1 MTSNARLLIVEDEEI
16 VAFDIE
22 TTLQTLG
29 YDVVGIVTTGE
40 EAIATAT
47 HTKPDL
53 VLMDIRLPGKL
64 DGVKAAE
71 EISQRLNIPVVYLTA
86 HADKSTLKRAK
97 ITAPFGYIL
106 KPFQEDELETTI
118 EIALSR
124 HQSEERLRLALA
136 KEKELNQLKTQ
147 FIAITSHEFRTP
159 LTTISSSND
168 LLERYCRDSMDT
180 KKEKHLR
187 QIKLSVNQMIQLL
200 DDVLLIGRAESG
212 KVELQP
218 MPIDLVEFCHNLVEE
233 LQTNAGKQYQIIF
246 THQGEFTKTCL
257 DINLLRP
264 ILSNL
269 LANAVK
275 YSPQG
280 GVVTFHLIRNDTTI
294 TFQIK
299 DSGIG
304 IPPEAQKHLFESFH
318 RASNVGKI
326 KGTGLGLSI
335 VKRCVDIHGGEIS
348 VDSEVNVG
356 TTFTVTLP
364 IVLMVDG

>member
-1 MTSNARLLIVEDEEI
+1 MISNARLLIVEDEEI

-29 YDVVGIVTTGE
+29 YEVVGIVTTGE

-47 HTKPDL
+47 QTKPDL
-53 VLMDIRLPGKL
+53 VLMDIQLPGKL
-64 DGVKAAE
+64 DGVEAAK

-86 HADKSTLKRAK
+86 HADQPTLKRAK
-97 ITAPFGYIL
+97 ITAPFGYLL
-106 KPFQEDELETTI
+106 KPFQEDELKTTI

-168 LLERYCRDSMDT
+168 LLERYCRDSMDA

-212 KVELQP
+212 KVDLQL
-218 MPIDLVEFCHNLVEE
+218 ISINLVEFCHNLVEE
-233 LQTNAGKQYQIIF
+233 IQTNAGEQYQIIF
-246 THQGEFTKTCL
+246 NHQGEVSEACL
-257 DINLLRP
+257 DVNLLRP

-275 YSPQG
+275 YSPEG
-280 GVVTFHLIRNDTTI
+280 GVVTFNLFSSDTRV
-294 TFQIK
+294 TFQIQ

-318 RASNVGKI
+318 RASNVGTI

-364 IVLMVDG
+364 LT

>member
-1 MTSNARLLIVEDEEI
+1 MISNARLLIVEDEEI

-47 HTKPDL
+47 QTKPDL

-64 DGVKAAE
+64 DGVEAAE

-86 HADKSTLKRAK
+86 HADQPTLKRAK
-97 ITAPFGYIL
+97 ITAPFGYLL

-124 HQSEERLRLALA
+124 HKSEERLRLALA

-200 DDVLLIGRAESG
+200 DDVLLIGRADSG
-212 KVELQP
+212 KVELQLIP
-218 MPIDLVEFCHNLVEE
+218 LDIVEFCHNLVEE
-233 LQTNAGKQYQIIF
+233 IQTNAGKQYQIIF
-246 THQGEFTKTCL
+246 NLQGEFSETYL

-280 GVVTFHLIRNDTTI
+280 GVVTFNLFSSDTTI

-304 IPPEAQKHLFESFH
+304 IPPEAQKYLFESFH

-326 KGTGLGLSI
+326 QGTGLGLSI

-348 VDSEVNVG
+348 LESEVNVG

-364 IVLMVDG
+364 LNSVDG